1 MAKAYSYDFRQK
13 VMQAIELDGLKKSEA
28 SELFNIS
35 RNTINLW
42 CQRKAATGDVQVK
55 PREKVTQGCKIRDW
69 EEFRAFVKVHEDKTQ
84 VEMARLWHEEVSSR
98 TISRALAKL
107 KLTRKKRPMDIE
119 NETKPS
125 APHS

>member
-42 CQRKAATGDVQVK
+42 CQRKAATTDVQVK
-55 PREKVTQGCKIRDW
+55 PREKVSKGGKIPTGRSFAPLPKCTKIRLRW
-69 EEFRAFVKVHEDKTQ
+69 RWLSCGSGRLA
-84 VEMARLWHEEVSSR
+84 VERFHGRWQS
-98 TISRALAKL
+98 
-107 KLTRKKRPMDIE
+107 
-119 NETKPS
+119 
-125 APHS
+125 